1 MLSRHFPPHLYGRL
15 NGNDYHLLLGV
26 CVCAGCGD
34 GRCREV
40 IKRAHVVDRGNVPE
54 KIIAGA
60 RAALSDVAFRWV
72 PMEME
77 FGLL

>member
-1 MLSRHFPPHLYGRL
+1 M
-15 NGNDYHLLLGV
+15 
-26 CVCAGCGD
+26 CVGCGD

-54 KIIAGA
+54 KIIAEA
-60 RAALSDVAFRWV
+60 REAPSDVAFRWV